1 MRDIPKGNNI
11 IQTNSKNNENNN
23 QSNFSFKSGD
33 WDIRNENTI
42 KQIEIKSGVS
52 TKNPVISDSKNNTM
66 SDFEESFREENVPKK
81 I

>member
-1 MRDIPKGNNI
+1 M
-11 IQTNSKNNENNN
+11 
-23 QSNFSFKSGD
+23 
-33 WDIRNENTI
+33 NTI